1 MEKRRHF
8 RQKID
13 APLVVWGI
21 ASGTRR
27 ASRGHCL
34 NLSES
39 GAGAIVSGSWL
50 PGQVVSMELI
60 LPSQHQPVA
69 LQARVCHR
77 QNMYCGFE
85 FLGAGDTTLSQLR
98 QACGAA

>member
-1 MEKRRHF
+1 MEKRRHV
-8 RQKID
+8 RQKVE
-13 APLVVWGI
+13 AALAVWGI

-39 GAGAIVSGSWL
+39 GAGAIVSGKWL

-60 LPSQHQPVA
+60 LPADMRPMM

-77 QNMYCGFE
+77 QNLYCGFE
-85 FLGAGDTTLSQLR
+85 FLGTGEALISQLR
-98 QACGAA
+98 QACAST